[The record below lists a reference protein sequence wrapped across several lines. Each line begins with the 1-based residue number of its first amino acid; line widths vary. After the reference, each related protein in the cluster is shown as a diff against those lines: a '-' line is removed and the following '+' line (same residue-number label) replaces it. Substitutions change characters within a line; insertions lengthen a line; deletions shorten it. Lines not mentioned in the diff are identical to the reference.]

1 VQASIIAERLVL
13 TGILAIVLL
22 YVGDYGWARYKMSG
36 PNSAAALGSVEVHKI
51 WEVPHKD
58 GREEF
63 SFDPPQTE
71 ACLHSIFPHFGYT
84 PCWYAVRHTTQEQ

>member
-1 VQASIIAERLVL
+1 LQASVIVKRLAVGLVL
-13 TGILAIVLL
+13 AAALL
-22 YVGDYGWARYKMSG
+22 YLADYASARYKMSG
-36 PNSAAALGSVEVHKI
+36 PNSAAALGSVVVHRV